1 MKKWHYYKKLHIL
14 LIFVA
19 AAIVNCSPS
28 GTDNGGVVML
38 PPLGDGVSTLVGSAE
53 PGQVDGAR
61 DIARFNN
68 PTNLIVES
76 SGTILVADFDNGS
89 LRRVTPEG
97 DVTTLT
103 HQTGFSRP
111 FGLVSSDDGTLY
123 VQTDA
128 NEAGQSIGT
137 GTIWRIDT
145 SSGAADMVATDLG
158 RPRGIAELPDS
169 TLILADYLNHT
180 VSILDPSQA
189 TPARQLLAGAENT
202 SAHTDATGAE
212 ARFDSPWDLVVD
224 GAGDVFISDRLNHC
238 IRRITSAG
246 VVTTLA
252 GNGTVGTVD
261 GPLLDAQFNEPA
273 ALAIDDA
280 GIIYV
285 ADNGGY
291 VVRKID
297 VANNVVTT
305 IAGDGTPG
313 YLDHEDPLQAQFF
326 GMEGMDVVPDGSF
339 LYIADG
345 NRGSDI
351 GERFH
356 RIRRLK
362 LQ

>member
-1 MKKWHYYKKLHIL
+1 MRRLR
-14 LIFVA
+14 
-19 AAIVNCSPS
+19 SRR
-28 GTDNGGVVML
+28 
-38 PPLGDGVSTLVGSAE
+38 STPWPVCC
-53 PGQVDGAR
+53 
-61 DIARFNN
+61 
-68 PTNLIVES
+68 
-76 SGTILVADFDNGS
+76 
-89 LRRVTPEG
+89 
-97 DVTTLT
+97 
-103 HQTGFSRP
+103 
-111 FGLVSSDDGTLY
+111 
-123 VQTDA
+123 
-128 NEAGQSIGT
+128 
-137 GTIWRIDT
+137 
-145 SSGAADMVATDLG
+145 
-158 RPRGIAELPDS
+158 PRE
-169 TLILADYLNHT
+169 
-180 VSILDPSQA
+180 V
-189 TPARQLLAGAENT
+189 R
-202 SAHTDATGAE
+202 
-212 ARFDSPWDLVVD
+212 WW
-224 GAGDVFISDRLNHC
+224 
-238 IRRITSAG
+238 SAG
-246 VVTTLA
+246 RSGRRTTRSRTP
-252 GNGTVGTVD
+252 GWS
-261 GPLLDAQFNEPA
+261 A